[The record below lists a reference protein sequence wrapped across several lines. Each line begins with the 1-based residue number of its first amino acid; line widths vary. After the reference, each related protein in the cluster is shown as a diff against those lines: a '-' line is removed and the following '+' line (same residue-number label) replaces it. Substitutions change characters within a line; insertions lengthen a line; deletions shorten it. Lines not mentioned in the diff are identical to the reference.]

1 MPAIT
6 AKSPGKTILFGEH
19 AVVYGYPA
27 IAVPLPS
34 ISLQVSFLGLP
45 GQPAGFVR
53 VRNANT
59 RCEEMLNQMGA
70 DNPIRAA
77 LELTSRSLG
86 LEHIPATEIT
96 ISSTIP
102 IASGLGSS
110 AALAAAFIRGFSQ
123 YLGFNL
129 ENERVNELAFEMEK
143 LQHGTPSGIDN
154 TVIVHQKPIYFIKGQ
169 AIEHIKL
176 GQPLTLIV
184 ADTGVRS
191 LTREVVAEVR
201 QRLEAEPDVVNPIL
215 EAIGGIARAAREELL
230 HGTPQ
235 QVGRL
240 MDENQALLVEL
251 GVSCP
256 ELDNLVAAARSAG
269 ALAPNYA
276 AAVKAGT
283 WLPWRSPTKPKLY
296 GMRCWTAALSPR
308 LSRKLNKRAFL

>member
-59 RCEEMLNQMGA
+59 YSEELLDRMSA
-70 DNPIRAA
+70 EHPVRAA
-77 LELTSRSLG
+77 LELTSHSLG
-86 LEHIPATEIT
+86 MDHIPATEIT

-123 YLGFNL
+123 YLGFRL
-129 ENERVNELAFEMEK
+129 EDERINELAFELEK

-154 TVIVHQKPIYFIKGQ
+154 TVIVHQKPIYFVKGQ
-169 AIEHIKL
+169 TIEHLML
-176 GQPLTLIV
+176 GQPITLIV

-191 LTREVVAEVR
+191 LTREVVAQVR
-201 QRLEAEPDVVNPIL
+201 QRLQAKPDAVNPIL
-215 EAIGGIARAAREELL
+215 EEIGRIARAAREELL
-230 HGTPQ
+230 GGTPEKI
-235 QVGRL
+235 GRL
-240 MDENQALLVEL
+240 MNENQALLVEL

-269 ALAPNYA
+269 ALGAKLCGSGQGGNMVALAQPDLA
-276 AAVKAGT
+276 QTVREALLDSGAV
-283 WLPWRSPTKPKLY
+283 
-296 GMRCWTAALSPR
+296 TAIIAEIE
-308 LSRKLNKRAFL
+308 

>member
-1 MPAIT
+1 MPAIS

-34 ISLQVSFLGLP
+34 ISLRVSFLGLP

-59 RCEEMLNQMGA
+59 HREETLNQMDA

-77 LELTSRSLG
+77 LELTSRSLE
-86 LEHIPATEIT
+86 LDHIPATEIT

-129 ENERVNELAFEMEK
+129 GNERINELAFEMEK

-169 AIEHIKL
+169 AIEHLKL
-176 GQPLTLIV
+176 SQPLNLIV

-191 LTREVVAEVR
+191 LTREVVSEVR
-201 QRLEAEPDVVNPIL
+201 QRLEAEPEVVNPIL
-215 EAIGGIARAAREELL
+215 EAIGRIARAARGELL
-230 HGTPQ
+230 RGSPQ
-235 QVGRL
+235 NIGRL

-256 ELDNLVAAARSAG
+256 ELDNLIAAARSAG
-269 ALAPNYA
+269 ALGAKLCGSGKGGNMVALAQPDRTENVRDA
-276 AAVKAGT
+276 LLESGAV
-283 WLPWRSPTKPKLY
+283 
-296 GMRCWTAALSPR
+296 TAIIAEIE
-308 LSRKLNKRAFL
+308 

>member
-19 AVVYGYPA
+19 AVVYGHPA

-45 GQPAGFVR
+45 EQPAGTVHI
-53 VRNANT
+53 RNANT
-59 RCEEMLNQMGA
+59 HTEELLSQMSA
-70 DNPIRAA
+70 DHPIRAA
-77 LELTSRSLG
+77 LELTSQSLG
-86 LEHIPATEIT
+86 LSHIPATEIS

-123 YLGFNL
+123 YLGFHL
-129 ENERVNELAFEMEK
+129 EDERIDELAFEMEK

-154 TVIVHQKPIYFIKGQ
+154 TVIVHQKPIYFVKGRVV
-169 AIEHIKL
+169 EHLKL
-176 GQPLTLIV
+176 GQPITLIV

-201 QRLEAEPDVVNPIL
+201 ERLQTSPEIVTPIL
-215 EAIGGIARAAREELL
+215 EDIGRIARQAREELL
-230 HGTPQ
+230 HGTPEQ
-235 QVGRL
+235 IGHL
-240 MDENQALLVEL
+240 MNENQDRLVEL
-251 GVSCP
+251 DVSCP

-269 ALAPNYA
+269 ALGAKLCGSGKGGNMVALVLPDQA
-276 AAVKAGT
+276 ETVRDVLLDSGAV
-283 WLPWRSPTKPKLY
+283 
-296 GMRCWTAALSPR
+296 TAIIAEIE
-308 LSRKLNKRAFL
+308 

>member
-34 ISLQVSFLGLP
+34 IALQVSFLGLP
-45 GQPAGFVR
+45 GQPAGYVR

-59 RCEEMLNQMGA
+59 RSEELLEQMSAGH
-70 DNPIRAA
+70 PIRAA

-86 LEHIPATEIT
+86 LDHIPATEIT

-123 YLGFNL
+123 YLGFRL
-129 ENERVNELAFEMEK
+129 DDERVNELAFEMEK

-154 TVIVHQKPIYFIKGQ
+154 TVIVHQKPIYFVKGQ
-169 AIEHIKL
+169 TIEHLKL
-176 GQPLTLIV
+176 GQPITLIV

-191 LTREVVAEVR
+191 LTREVVADVR
-201 QRLEAEPDVVNPIL
+201 QHLENEPQVVNPIL
-215 EAIGGIARAAREELL
+215 EAIGQVAPRAREELL
-230 HGTPQ
+230 GGTPNRI
-235 QVGRL
+235 GRL
-240 MDENQALLVEL
+240 MDENQALLVDL

-256 ELDNLVAAARSAG
+256 ELDSLVTAARTAG
-269 ALAPNYA
+269 ALGAKLCGSGRGGNMVALVQPDQA
-276 AAVKAGT
+276 EQVSDALLKSGAV
-283 WLPWRSPTKPKLY
+283 
-296 GMRCWTAALSPR
+296 TAIIAEIE
-308 LSRKLNKRAFL
+308 